1 VEISLSEPEE
11 VCGGGLGGWQRLSLL
26 SRTCGTSGYV
36 GTESMH
42 RHIRAGLAV
51 ESAPVRNATAAAW
64 SALVLVAP
72 FPEAVLVQWVSAD
85 RPGPDPRRH
94 VCR

>member
-1 VEISLSEPEE
+1 MEISLSEPEE

-51 ESAPVRNATAAAW
+51 AVRSCAQRDGG
-64 SALVLVAP
+64 SLVRDGPGRALPGGGAG
-72 FPEAVLVQWVSAD
+72 AVGE
-85 RPGPDPRRH
+85 R
-94 VCR
+94 